1 MRIRTIAAAARA
13 AEVNVETIRFYE
25 RRGLIA
31 HPARPG
37 HGPRHYP
44 EETIA
49 RLRFIREAQ
58 SLGFTLAEIA
68 ELLDLRADPSADCAD
83 VRSRAVARREDVRIK
98 IARLERIGAA
108 LDALIATCPSR
119 GSLGACT
126 ILDAIEHPIAR
137 EAAPSPAD
145 PTEQRQPEGV
155 STMKTTTFAIDGMH
169 CEGCAETVRGLLEH
183 EAGVKAVQVGHAPGS
198 ARVLFDPAIIDE
210 NRLTATIERPGY
222 RVTAV
227 K

>member
-31 HPARPG
+31 QPARPG
-37 HGPRHYP
+37 HGARHYS

-68 ELLDLRADPSADCAD
+68 ELLDLRADPAADCAE
-83 VRSRAVARREDVRIK
+83 VRSRAVARREDVRTR

-119 GSLGACT
+119 GALGACT
-126 ILDAIEHPIAR
+126 ILDAIEHPVAR
-137 EAAPSPAD
+137 AATTSPSG
-145 PTEQRQPEGV
+145 PTLQRQLKGTP
-155 STMKTTTFAIDGMH
+155 TMKTTTFSIEGMR
-169 CEGCAETVRGLLEH
+169 CEGCAETLRGLLER
-183 EAGVKAVQVGHAPGS
+183 EAGVKAVQVAHTPS
-198 ARVLFDPAIIDE
+198 HARVLFDPALIDE
-210 NRLTATIERPGY
+210 GRLTATIERPGY
-222 RVTAV
+222 RVTAA